1 MACHKAQRQRQQEQ
15 PVLSPGCRTCRTCR
29 TLSDTVGPLSD
40 ADCRT
45 AVGLTVGLSGTVGP
59 LRVRQHDRAL
69 SDTVRLLSDYC
80 RTLSDAVG
88 RCRTLSDAVRL
99 SDCRTVGLLS
109 GTTVG
114 LSRTVGILFIIY
126 QILTL
131 HYILYGAAIAH
142 TVALGM
148 TVPAVWLRW
157 CSGARLCFG
166 ALRLLL
172 YSCSNTLAQQGTRGV
187 L

>member
-1 MACHKAQRQRQQEQ
+1 M
-15 PVLSPGCRTCRTCR
+15 SPGCRTCRTCR
-29 TLSDTVGPLSD
+29 TLSDTVRPLSD

-59 LRVRQHDRAL
+59 LRVRRHA
-69 SDTVRLLSDYC
+69 

-88 RCRTLSDAVRL
+88 LLSDAVERCRTLSDCAGL

-114 LSRTVGILFIIY
+114 LSRTVGILFIID